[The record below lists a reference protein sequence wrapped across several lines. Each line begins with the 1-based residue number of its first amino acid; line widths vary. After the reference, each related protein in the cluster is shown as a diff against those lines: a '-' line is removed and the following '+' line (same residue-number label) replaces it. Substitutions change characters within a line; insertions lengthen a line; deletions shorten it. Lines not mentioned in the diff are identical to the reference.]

1 MLLSLSLMANAI
13 LIAITVAWSRS
24 DQGPLASPARPDAA
38 RFASVQTLPV
48 AGATTVSPVVG
59 TATVSTPHTTTPRQT
74 DAVPT
79 GASPVRSR
87 PTSLARPAHGSSTR
101 SNQSRQHPRPHHSR
115 PTVARKTL
123 AAVER
128 KVLALVVESPEG
140 KLPPSLIDPTTGL
153 AENNIQAVC
162 RARTRRSL
170 LCVVRPGQHNP
181 GEGLFVAY
189 RLNESGRGVYT
200 WYGYRNG

>member
-1 MLLSLSLMANAI
+1 MLLSLSLMTIAI

-38 RFASVQTLPV
+38 RFASVVTVPV
-48 AGATTVSPVVG
+48 AGTT
-59 TATVSTPHTTTPRQT
+59 TVSTPKTTTSRQT
-74 DAVPT
+74 HAAPSGT
-79 GASPVRSR
+79 SPVRSR
-87 PTSLARPAHGSSTR
+87 PTSLARPAHGSSMR
-101 SNQSRQHPRPHHSR
+101 SNQSKQHPRPHHSR

-128 KVLALVVESPEG
+128 NVLALVAESPEG

-162 RARTRRSL
+162 RAQTRRFV
-170 LCVVRPGQHNP
+170 LCVVRPAQHNP

-189 RLNESGRGVYT
+189 RPNGSGRGVYT
-200 WYGYRNG
+200 WYRYRNG

>member
-1 MLLSLSLMANAI
+1 MLLPLSLMTIAI

-24 DQGPLASPARPDAA
+24 DQGPLASPARPDVA
-38 RFASVQTLPV
+38 RFASVQTLPI
-48 AGATTVSPVVG
+48 AGTT
-59 TATVSTPHTTTPRQT
+59 TVSTPQTTT
-74 DAVPT
+74 T

-101 SNQSRQHPRPHHSR
+101 SNQSKQHPRPHHSR
-115 PTVARKTL
+115 PTVTRKTL

-153 AENNIQAVC
+153 PENNIQAVC

-170 LCVVRPGQHNP
+170 LCVVRPAQHNP

-189 RLNESGRGVYT
+189 RLNGSGRGVYT
-200 WYGYRNG
+200 WYRYRNG